1 MADTGRGE
9 GKVTS
14 GVGRGGAGA
23 NISAF
28 MAAARLGAGPFSLR
42 RLNQT
47 MTRGEDGSTPTRG
60 GSPALEDQ
68 LVRRGPSSF
77 YPDAAG
83 VDVRLANP
91 TAGNTATPNLIKG
104 TGVICGDLNTVRI
117 NSSEWFPV
125 TIDRPEI
132 WVPRVAASAPIWYT
146 PNRQGLVLGS
156 TEELLKSTK
165 YGVVYLSSPGTWWI
179 HNTDLPPGKA
189 IEMMRI
195 DAWQP
200 GVVSKYLSDPGV
212 HAANTSQVSDIS
224 NAGVVSTAI
233 GANRDRVGLTLQNN
247 TRTALGVAESALNGT
262 IALRMSRDVT
272 NATLDPVA
280 GIPFTGITV
289 PFGILLAPGATMTFA
304 GDNNC
309 KQALRVVGM
318 WNAAPQVVTT
328 LTMMEYV

>member
-104 TGVICGDLNTVRI
+104 TGVVCGDLNTVRI
-117 NSSEWFPV
+117 NSLEWMPV
-125 TIDRPEI
+125 VIDRPEI
-132 WVPRVAASAPIWYT
+132 WVPRAAASAPIWYT
-146 PNRQGLVLGS
+146 PNKQPNALGS
-156 TEELLKSTK
+156 TAEILKSSR
-165 YGVVYLSSPGTWWI
+165 YGVVYLSSPGTWWVR
-179 HNTDLPPGKA
+179 NTDLPAGTA

-212 HAANTSQVSDIS
+212 HNCNHTQQSAIS
-224 NAGVVSTAI
+224 SVGVVGTAL
-233 GANRDRVGLTLQNN
+233 GANRDRVGLTIQNN
-247 TRTALGVAESALNGT
+247 TFQAGGIYQTQLNGSILLT
-262 IALRMSRDVT
+262 MSKDVT
-272 NATLDPVA
+272 NAVLDPFA
-280 GIPFTGITV
+280 PALGGT
-289 PFGILLAPGATMTFA
+289 PFGIVLVPGASMTWG

-318 WNAAPQVVTT
+318 WNGAPQVTT
-328 LTMMEYV
+328 VLDLFEYV